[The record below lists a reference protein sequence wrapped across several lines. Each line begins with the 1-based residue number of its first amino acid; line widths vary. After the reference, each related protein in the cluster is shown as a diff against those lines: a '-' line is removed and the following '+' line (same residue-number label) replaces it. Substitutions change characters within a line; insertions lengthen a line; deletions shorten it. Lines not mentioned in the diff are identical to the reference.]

1 MREKF
6 HRCGCVFF
14 TKGIPEHGPCLLF
27 SPFSIFFRFFF
38 SSFFTFF
45 LRVGTA
51 PPSRL
56 ASYHPHLSTSA
67 EPNLLNAFD
76 LYGMHC
82 CDVWMS
88 VGAFVWV
95 RERVV
100 KGFISRG
107 RVGEGI

>member
-1 MREKF
+1 MA
-6 HRCGCVFF
+6 CQAP
-14 TKGIPEHGPCLLF
+14 IPYLYMLHGDL
-27 SPFSIFFRFFF
+27 I
-38 SSFFTFF
+38 
-45 LRVGTA
+45 VYWM
-51 PPSRL
+51 SRL
-56 ASYHPHLSTSA
+56 ASYHPHLSPSA

>member
-1 MREKF
+1 ML
-6 HRCGCVFF
+6 
-14 TKGIPEHGPCLLF
+14 HGDL
-27 SPFSIFFRFFF
+27 I
-38 SSFFTFF
+38 
-45 LRVGTA
+45 VYWM
-51 PPSRL
+51 SRL

-95 RERVV
+95 MERGV
-100 KGFISRG
+100 KGFIRIRRPKLDG
-107 RVGEGI
+107 RIPQPSSLLCGDRSYAP